1 MTRIIAL
8 ALAITAGTMAQAS
21 DNYIKIDPAKIQ
33 QIETLLTEQGYDV
46 RKIEMDDGLYEA
58 DALKDGA
65 RYEFNLLR
73 DLSVMETELAKA
85 EQIRTLLTE
94 QGYDLQKVEMDDGR
108 YEAYALKDGVRYE
121 IDLSRDLTVVKTEI
135 DD

>member
-21 DNYIKIDPAKIQ
+21 DDYIRIDPAKTR

-58 DALKDGA
+58 YALKDGA
-65 RYEFNLLR
+65 RYEFNLHR
-73 DLSVMETELAKA
+73 DLYVMESELAKA

-94 QGYDLQKVEMDDGR
+94 QGYDLQKIEMDDGI

>member
-21 DNYIKIDPAKIQ
+21 DDYIRIDPAKTQ

-58 DALKDGA
+58 YALKDGA
-65 RYEFNLLR
+65 RYEIYLDGNL
-73 DLSVMETELAKA
+73 S
-85 EQIRTLLTE
+85 
-94 QGYDLQKVEMDDGR
+94 
-108 YEAYALKDGVRYE
+108 
-121 IDLSRDLTVVKTEI
+121 VVKTEI

>member
-21 DNYIKIDPAKIQ
+21 DDYIKIDPAKIQ

-58 DALKDGA
+58 DALKDGVH
-65 RYEFNLLR
+65 YEFNLLR